1 MAANRIGQLYQYT
14 GKGSIPLWEEPSSF
28 SYEDASSFF
37 YNELGRIEANIP
49 FLIIDKRDEPD
60 HHEYWTKVLYK
71 EQVGWVK
78 STYINIYSDWI
89 DPDEYA

>member
-14 GKGSIPLWEEPSSF
+14 GKGSIPLWETASSF
-28 SYEDASSFF
+28 S

-60 HHEYWTKVLYK
+60 RHEYWTKVLYK

-78 STYINIYSDWI
+78 STYINIYSDWV
-89 DPDEYA
+89 DPEEYV

>member
-14 GKGSIPLWEEPSSF
+14 GKGSIPLWEDASSF
-28 SYEDASSFF
+28 SY
-37 YNELGRIEANIP
+37 NERGCIEANIP

-60 HHEYWTKVLYK
+60 RHEYWIKVLIEDK
-71 EQVGWVK
+71 VGWVK
-78 STYINIYSDWI
+78 STYLNIDWV

>member
-14 GKGSIPLWEEPSSF
+14 GQGSIPLWEDASSF
-28 SYEDASSFF
+28 SY
-37 YNELGRIEANIP
+37 NELGSIEANTP

-60 HHEYWTKVLYK
+60 RHEYWIKVLYK

>member
-14 GKGSIPLWEEPSSF
+14 GKGSIPLWEDASSF
-28 SYEDASSFF
+28 SY
-37 YNELGRIEANIP
+37 NVKQLGRIEAKIP
-49 FLIIDKRDEPD
+49 FLIIDQRVERLVPD
-60 HHEYWTKVLYK
+60 RHEYWTKVLYK

>member
-14 GKGSIPLWEEPSSF
+14 GKGSIPLWEDASIGSF
-28 SYEDASSFF
+28 S
-37 YNELGRIEANIP
+37 YNELGSIEANIP

-60 HHEYWTKVLYK
+60 RHEYWIKVLIEDK
-71 EQVGWVK
+71 VGWVK
-78 STYINIYSDWI
+78 STYLNIDWV